1 MQFRAHRG
9 HTDDPENTLPA
20 FRHALED
27 GFEQIECDPC
37 YTKDG
42 VIVLMHD
49 STINRTCRNRNG
61 SVIATEIPLSSLTY
75 EELLQYDA
83 GIACGEQFRGTP
95 VPRLEELLALLEE
108 TNVVLDLDKKI
119 PTDRMDP
126 LLKLVGSYRVRAEFS
141 CGDTERIKK
150 VLSVLPN
157 AMINYDGNTTENQL
171 KELGTLVPYEQ
182 LTVWMYYDNPSFAWL
197 TDRMKASAE
206 NCARVKQY
214 ARLGIANVRTPY
226 EMRDAIRWDADVVE
240 PFF

>member
-9 HTDDPENTLPA
+9 HTNAPENTLPA

-49 STINRTCRNRNG
+49 STINRTCRNRDC
-61 SVIATEIPLSSLTY
+61 SVIGAELPIASLTY

-83 GIACGEQFRGTP
+83 GIAWGGQFRGTP
-95 VPRLEELLALLEE
+95 VPRLEELLELLDG
-108 TNVVLDLDKKI
+108 TDVVLSLDKKI

-141 CGDTERIKK
+141 CGNTERIKK

-157 AMINYDGNTTENQL
+157 AMINYDGNTTEEQL
-171 KELGTLVPYEQ
+171 IEICALVPYDR
-182 LTVWMYYDNPSFAWL
+182 LTVWMYYDNPAFAWL

-206 NCARVKQY
+206 NCARVKKY
-214 ARLGIANVRTPY
+214 ASLGVANVRTPY
-226 EMRDAIRWDADVVE
+226 EMRDAIRWGADVVE
-240 PFF
+240 PFS